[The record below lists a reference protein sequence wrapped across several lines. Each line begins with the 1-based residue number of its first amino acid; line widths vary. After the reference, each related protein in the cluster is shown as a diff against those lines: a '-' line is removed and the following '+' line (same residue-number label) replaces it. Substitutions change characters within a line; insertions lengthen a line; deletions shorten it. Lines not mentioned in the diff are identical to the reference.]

1 MAIEKE
7 FIKKEFTHYHR
18 PHVHYH
24 MPHNQQLSNWNSS
37 NGGDSSNG
45 GIGAALTA
53 SMAAH
58 PIGWAIGTIV
68 VIGVVAYFVL
78 KDD

>member
-1 MAIEKE
+1 MAIERE
-7 FIKKEFTHYHR
+7 FIKENLAHYHL

-24 MPHNQQLSNWNSS
+24 HPHNQQLSNWNSS
-37 NGGDSSNG
+37 NGGDSSDG
-45 GIGAALTA
+45 GIGAALAA

-58 PIGWAIGTIV
+58 PIGWAIGAIV
-68 VIGVVAYFVL
+68 VIGAVAYFAL